1 MATGQWNDF
10 GESFFGLLRPP
21 ARIRPSRKNADGD
34 VCRSQSPLTFSGK
47 RKLSADKSYAR
58 AAWRLSRGHT
68 ASYGAVEPTAKL
80 VFFWWGRKAHEMRS
94 DTKPSAVPPLVNV
107 RVTSIGRFAAE
118 PRILVTEWMIATSPR
133 IRTITSTGSACVPG
147 YGLAMRLR
155 NASRFQQDAVRR
167 GNVEVLRKIL
177 SVPAYIRLQC
187 GPHVVSI

>member
-10 GESFFGLLRPP
+10 GESFFELLRPL

-58 AAWRLSRGHT
+58 AASAPVAWAHGVVW
-68 ASYGAVEPTAKL
+68 AVEPTAKL

-118 PRILVTEWMIATSPR
+118 PRILVTGMDDRDVAQNPHHHISR
-133 IRTITSTGSACVPG
+133 IGVRARIWIDDA
-147 YGLAMRLR
+147 LEK
-155 NASRFQQDAVRR
+155 RFAIQQDAVRR